1 MQKAEQDRQK
11 RIRMQKKRRDWGT
24 KKIIKR
30 KGLPPKSRDI
40 VKTMEIKRA
49 YAQKNNTR
57 LPNKQNKH
65 RHKNKNGTRKTTGK
79 YQHMHETTKEN
90 QQIIKRKPE
99 NPTNNKPHCETN
111 CKATRSSRPLRRSV
125 VPWNEGSNALI
136 PWDARGRRKPLNTSE
151 YCSKVPSERFSKFH
165 FESQNLTRFGTR
177 CSKSTAICRL

>member
-1 MQKAEQDRQK
+1 
-11 RIRMQKKRRDWGT
+11 MQKKRRDWGT

-57 LPNKQNKH
+57 LSNKQNKH

-99 NPTNNKPHCETN
+99 NQTNNKPHCETK

-125 VPWNEGSNALI
+125 VWALI

-165 FESQNLTRFGTR
+165 FESQNLTRLDAGG
-177 CSKSTAICRL
+177 KPSTWFPPEKLVELYIVPSYIK